1 MLVRQSTLLTSTK
14 VVSWSS
20 CASILGCEGRQLSNM
35 CKEHVLSYRIRTIY
49 CHHILVLI
57 RCQLLISLFKRCD
70 EIGHQMWLAIL
81 TLILFTRCADRLV
94 CRGISDA
101 FDTARCIS
109 NLNRCFL
116 CSLYLQV
123 SCKHDHEWS
132 HGANAYNTSFLNVPF
147 RMILPWSSVGE
158 GNLSLRSAS
167 TKFSVHSTSPM
178 ISRKRSAI
186 HF

>member
-20 CASILGCEGRQLSNM
+20 SATILGCEGRQLSNM
-35 CKEHVLSYRIRTIY
+35 CKEHVLRYRIQTIY

-70 EIGHQMWLAIL
+70 EIAHQMWLTIL
-81 TLILFTRCADRLV
+81 TLVLFTSRLV
-94 CRGISDA
+94 CRGISHA

-109 NLNRCFL
+109 NLNKCFHG
-116 CSLYLQV
+116 SLYLQV

-147 RMILPWSSVGE
+147 RMILYSSSVGK
-158 GNLSLRSAS
+158 GNLSLPSVS
-167 TKFSVHSTSPM
+167 TKFFLHSTSPM
-178 ISRKRSAI
+178 ISRKRLAI
-186 HF
+186 NF